1 MSDLPP
7 LTAIR
12 VFEAAARHENFSRA
26 AEELAMSQAAVSYQM
41 KVLEERLGVALFAR
55 HARGMTLTDLGRRI
69 APQVTAAFQTGR
81 SCLSRPHGPSRPPG
95 WPAGWATSIC
105 LTHV

>member
-26 AEELAMSQAAVSYQM
+26 AEELAMTQAAVSYQM
-41 KVLEERLGVALFAR
+41 KVLEERLGASPFVPR
-55 HARGMTLTDLGRRI
+55 ARGMALTDLGRRL
-69 APQVTAAFQTGR
+69 APQVSGAFKTLGDAFAAVRAESDSILSITAPRT
-81 SCLSRPHGPSRPPG
+81 
-95 WPAGWATSIC
+95 
-105 LTHV
+105 